1 MAVRRQADRNVLSA
15 RPNILR
21 DAVAASFAETKDAS
35 GGPKMLSWQPERI
48 ILSHGR
54 WFDSNAS
61 ETLQRTF
68 GWAL

>member
-1 MAVRRQADRNVLSA
+1 
-15 RPNILR
+15 
-21 DAVAASFAETKDAS
+21 
-35 GGPKMLSWQPERI
+35 MLSWQPERI